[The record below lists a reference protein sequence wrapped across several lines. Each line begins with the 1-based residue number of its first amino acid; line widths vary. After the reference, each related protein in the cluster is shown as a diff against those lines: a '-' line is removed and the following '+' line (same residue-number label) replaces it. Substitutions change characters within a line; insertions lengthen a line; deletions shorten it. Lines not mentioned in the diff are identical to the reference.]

1 MKKNNN
7 IEIAKQILRVRL
19 GQMLIN
25 EKYKNGEF
33 KIPIHLALG
42 HEAIA
47 VSVDSIMEE
56 NDKLILSHRNI
67 HYNLAREK
75 SLKPEI
81 DEYYLKEEGLSKGQ
95 LGSMNLA
102 NEKKGIIYTSSILG
116 NNLPVATGVALGKKV
131 KNEDGVVI
139 VETGDGAL
147 EEGSFYESLVFLKSS
162 YLPILIIIENNGWS
176 LATRIKERRCDI
188 DIKKLTE
195 SINIKYEL
203 LDSNDT
209 YEYIKKLKNLR
220 EYTLLNKTPVC
231 IEVRPTTL
239 GSWYLKT
246 DEYPNG
252 KFINYHAGPA
262 PTVNV
267 KNGALLKE
275 SDNDPVFVLRKYFSK
290 EEIEGT
296 SQDIL
301 KKLGEEIN

>member
-203 LDSNDT
+203 SDSNDT

-231 IEVRPTTL
+231 IEVRLTTL

-246 DEYPNG
+246 EDHSNG

-275 SDNDPVFVLRKYFSK
+275 SDNDPVFVLQKYFSK
-290 EEIEGT
+290 EDIEET
-296 SQDIL
+296 SQNIL
-301 KKLGEEIN
+301 KKLREEIN